1 VVINMTNDRIA
12 DRIDLG
18 GGFEICVAPDD
29 EGVWTLTLYHEGEWV
44 GEIPLWGE
52 RPTTPREPDCY
63 QIRGYA
69 VLEGTV
75 KPYGNSAH
83 VAVPRR
89 HTGKRVKIVVIEP

>member
-1 VVINMTNDRIA
+1 MVINMTNDRIA

-18 GGFEICVAPDD
+18 GGFEICVADE
-29 EGVWTLTLYHEGEWV
+29 EGVWTLTLYHEDEWV

-52 RPTTPREPDCY
+52 RPTIPREPDCY

-75 KPYGNSAH
+75 KPHGNSAH
-83 VAVPRR
+83 VTVPRK
-89 HTGKRVKIVVIEP
+89 HLGKRVKVVTLEP